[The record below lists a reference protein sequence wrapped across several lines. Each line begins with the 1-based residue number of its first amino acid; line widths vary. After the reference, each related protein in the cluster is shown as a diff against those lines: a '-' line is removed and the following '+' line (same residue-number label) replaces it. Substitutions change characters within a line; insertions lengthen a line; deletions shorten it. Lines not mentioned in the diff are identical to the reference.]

1 VNVAAAERRI
11 DALARRCYVGLD
23 AASLRDET
31 LRGLRAIVPIDAAF
45 FAVVDPATM
54 LFTAILAEEPLGEA
68 GALFLENEFGQADVN
83 KFTALA
89 FATDHVK
96 SLDAATSADRPTS
109 ARYVDVMAPL
119 GLGDELRAA
128 LVSAGRCWGVLC
140 LHRSDRP
147 TGFGVAEIA
156 LVRRLVPH
164 LAEGLRRAIVASAA
178 VAPQPTL
185 RGPGVIVL
193 DENLSITSTNAEA
206 EQWMADLYDARWM
219 DAGTG
224 ALPAAVYAAAA
235 QAAQSDESKNETA
248 AVTRLRTRNGAWLAV
263 HVSRLGG
270 PTGRQTAVVVESA
283 RPMQMASLYLDAQGL
298 TPAQK
303 RVTSLVLQG
312 RSTKE
317 IVKEL
322 RISAYTVQE
331 HLSSVFD
338 KFGVGSRREL
348 VAALLGP
355 ST

>member
-1 VNVAAAERRI
+1 MAAAERRI
-11 DALARRCYVGLD
+11 DALARRCYLGLD

-31 LRGLRAIVPIDAAF
+31 LRGLRAIVPIDAVF
-45 FAVVDPATM
+45 FAVVDPATI
-54 LFTAILAEEPLGEA
+54 LFTSILAEEPLREV
-68 GALFLENEFGQADVN
+68 GALFLQNEFGQADVN

-89 FATDHVK
+89 FATDHVR
-96 SLDAATSADRPTS
+96 SLDTATSDDRMTS

-140 LHRSDRP
+140 LHRSDGP

-164 LAEGLRRAIVASAA
+164 LAEGLRRAIVAAAA
-178 VAPQPTL
+178 VTPQPTV

-193 DENLSITSTNAEA
+193 DENLSVTSTNAEA
-206 EQWMADLYDARWM
+206 EQWMADLHDPRWM

-224 ALPAAVYAAAA
+224 ALPAAIYAAAA
-235 QAAQSDESKNETA
+235 QAAQPNSPQDETA
-248 AVTRLRTRNGAWLAV
+248 AVARLRTRNGDWLAV
-263 HVSRLGG
+263 HASRLDG
-270 PTGRQTAVVVESA
+270 PTGRQTAIVVESA
-283 RPMQMASLYLDAQGL
+283 RPMHMASLYLDARGL

-317 IVKEL
+317 IVKQL
-322 RISAYTVQE
+322 HISAYTVQE
-331 HLSSVFD
+331 HLSSVFE

-355 ST
+355 PS

>member
-1 VNVAAAERRI
+1 
-11 DALARRCYVGLD
+11 
-23 AASLRDET
+23 
-31 LRGLRAIVPIDAAF
+31 
-45 FAVVDPATM
+45 M

-96 SLDAATSADRPTS
+96 SLDAATSDDRTTS

-164 LAEGLRRAIVASAA
+164 LAEGLRRAIVAPAA
-178 VAPQPTL
+178 VAPQPTV

-224 ALPAAVYAAAA
+224 ALPAAIYAAAA
-235 QAAQSDESKNETA
+235 QAAPVRRGPKRDSGRHAPADPQ
-248 AVTRLRTRNGAWLAV
+248 RCLA
-263 HVSRLGG
+263 SRSRKPACWADR
-270 PTGRQTAVVVESA
+270 PTNSSCRGE
-283 RPMQMASLYLDAQGL
+283 
-298 TPAQK
+298 
-303 RVTSLVLQG
+303 
-312 RSTKE
+312 RSTDADGIAVPRRATAHPRPKTRYFPRLAGPFDQGDRQRAAH
-317 IVKEL
+317 L
-322 RISAYTVQE
+322 RYTVQD

-355 ST
+355 PT